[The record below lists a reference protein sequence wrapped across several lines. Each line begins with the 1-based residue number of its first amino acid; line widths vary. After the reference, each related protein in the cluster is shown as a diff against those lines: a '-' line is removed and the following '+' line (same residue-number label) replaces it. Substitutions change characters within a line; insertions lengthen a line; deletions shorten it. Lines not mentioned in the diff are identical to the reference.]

1 MKSAVLF
8 FLLFS
13 ADLAKSQPGF
23 SEWKTAESFV
33 RGRTINNARELKNFG
48 KEVKSSFTDTLD
60 RVRVAYLWV
69 INNIS
74 YDCEGLKNRNSRWA
88 LDSVLKNKRA
98 VCAGYVNVFRNLCE
112 AAGVEC
118 IDVPGFG
125 RSGLEDLL
133 VKVDSFAS
141 NHTWNAVRID
151 GKWYL
156 IDVTWASG
164 FTSED
169 CKSFTRMRNDWY
181 FCADPKKFIWDH
193 YPKDKE
199 WQLLEDPVEWTV
211 FRSYPILFPGVVEN
225 RLNDFYPRV
234 ATLNKSIGDTIQFRF
249 STDKLYNKIIISC
262 RKYPELYRMDNIQ
275 STRAGYTYI
284 YRVERQGEYDLQIDL
299 LNIENL
305 RPLQSYQVKSYTD
318 IVYWLSVKN

>member
-1 MKSAVLF
+1 MKCGFLI
-8 FLLFS
+8 FLLCSPYFS
-13 ADLAKSQPGF
+13 VTQSGSPDWKAAELLIKGRIVNNTKDLRA
-23 SEWKTAESFV
+23 
-33 RGRTINNARELKNFG
+33 FG
-48 KEVKSSFTDTLD
+48 KEIRDRFPDTLS
-60 RVRVAYLWV
+60 RVRAAYLWV
-69 INNIS
+69 VENIS
-74 YDCEGLKNRNSRWA
+74 YDCEGLKNKNSRWA
-88 LDSVLKNKRA
+88 LDSVLKSRKA

-151 GKWYL
+151 GKWCL

-169 CKSFTRMRNDWY
+169 CKSFTRLRNDWY
-181 FCADPKKFIWDH
+181 FFTDPRKFIWDH

-199 WQLLEDPVEWTV
+199 WQLLEAPVEWTV

-262 RKYPELYRMDNIQ
+262 RKHPELYRMDNIQ
-275 STRAGYTYI
+275 STKAGYTYI
-284 YRVERQGEYDLQIDL
+284 YRVEKQGEYDLQMDL